1 MHILPAFPFQGQER
15 PVSATPV
22 PMTQSS
28 SSVADGHDRMIDS
41 GCLRIV
47 LGLTLLMLATGL
59 TAAQSPTPAAQSP
72 SGTTP
77 PESAANVPEVTTLE
91 DLETFQVKVNLVEVR
106 VVVRDAQGNAVGNL
120 KQEDFL
126 LFDEKKPQT
135 ITKFTVERRASPNA
149 SALPKQAPAPAA
161 GDDTLSLVP
170 KHRTAYVF
178 DDVDATPGDLVL
190 ARNAVA
196 SHIATM
202 PPDEYAGLFTI
213 SGQGD
218 QDFTSDHDK
227 LQAALLNLK
236 SRPVNGFTAL
246 ECPPIDYYTATQIA
260 RNYDAQ
266 ALQMVMQE
274 VVACLYDGNTAAP
287 GSQVEAAA
295 RSAAERVM
303 QAGENQTHLLLT
315 SVNDIVRR
323 ISVLPGQRN
332 IVFLSPGF
340 FIGDQQAALTDY
352 LDRAIRAGVVINTLD
367 IKGLYT
373 QSANGVDISQK
384 AWGSAVYAQ
393 DMQRYNAASL
403 IAQGDTL
410 LEMANTTGGSYFHNS
425 NDLAGGVAKLS
436 AVPEY
441 SYLLGFAPQNLKNDG
456 GFHVLKVELKQGAG
470 LTVEARKGYNAPAP
484 GDSQREAQ
492 REIADEVFSQNELHE
507 LPLHVQTQFF
517 RGTDNAHIAVLV
529 HVDVRHMAFRKSE
542 GRNLNELTVV
552 TALFDRNAN
561 FISAKSNTVQMHI
574 KDETLSKLNSGIT
587 VKSNF
592 DVNPGSYIIR
602 VVARDAQGKLT
613 AQNDVIE
620 IP

>member
-1 MHILPAFPFQGQER
+1 MRL
-15 PVSATPV
+15 
-22 PMTQSS
+22 SS
-28 SSVADGHDRMIDS
+28 RNAADGNDRMIGS
-41 GCLRIV
+41 GRRRVVCALTLIV
-47 LGLTLLMLATGL
+47 LSAWTFA
-59 TAAQSPTPAAQSP
+59 AAQSTTPAVQNPGAA
-72 SGTTP
+72 TP
-77 PESAANVPEVTTLE
+77 QDSSANMPEVATHE
-91 DLETFQVKVNLVEVR
+91 DLETFQVRVNLVEVR
-106 VVVRDAQGNAVGNL
+106 VVVRDAQGNAIGDL

-126 LFDEKKPQT
+126 LFDDKKPQT
-135 ITKFTVERRASPNA
+135 ITKFTVERNAGVAAPA
-149 SALPKQAPAPAA
+149 SAKQAASVPA
-161 GDDTLSLVP
+161 GGNDTLSLAS
-170 KHRTAYVF
+170 KQRTAYVF
-178 DDVDATPGDLVL
+178 DDVGATPSDLVL

-196 SHIATM
+196 SRIAKM
-202 PPDEYAGLFTI
+202 PPAEYAGIFTI

-218 QDFTSDHDK
+218 QDFTNDHDK

-236 SRPVNGFTAL
+236 ARPVNGFTAL

-266 ALQMVMQE
+266 ALNMVMQE
-274 VVACLYDGNTAAP
+274 VVACLYDGNLGAA
-287 GSQVEAAA
+287 GAQVEAAA
-295 RSAAERVM
+295 RNAAERVM
-303 QAGENQTHLLLT
+303 QAGENQTHLILT

-340 FIGDQQAALTDY
+340 FIGDQQAALNDY

-384 AWGSAVYAQ
+384 AFGSSRYAP

-410 LEMANTTGGSYFHNS
+410 LQVANSTGGSYFHNS
-425 NDLAGGVAKLS
+425 NDLAAGVGKLS

-441 SYLLGFAPQNLKNDG
+441 SYLLGFTPQNLKNDG
-456 GFHVLKVELKQGAG
+456 GFHALKVELKQGTG
-470 LTVEARKGYNAPAP
+470 LTVQARKGYNAPAQ
-484 GDSQREAQ
+484 GDNSKREAQ

-507 LPLHVQTQFF
+507 LPLRVQTQFF
-517 RGTDNAHIAVLV
+517 RGTDNAHIAVIV
-529 HVDVRHMAFRKSE
+529 HVDVRHIAFRKSA

-552 TALFDRNAN
+552 AALFDRNAN

-574 KDETLSKLNSGIT
+574 KDETLTKLNSGIT

-602 VVARDAQGKLT
+602 VVARDDQGKLV
-613 AQNDVIE
+613 AQNDVVE

>member
-1 MHILPAFPFQGQER
+1 
-15 PVSATPV
+15 
-22 PMTQSS
+22 MTQSS
-28 SSVADGHDRMIDS
+28 SSAADGHDRMIDF
-41 GCLRIV
+41 GWHRIV
-47 LGLTLLMLATGL
+47 LALTLLVLATGL
-59 TAAQSPTPAAQSP
+59 TAVQSPTPAAQSP

-77 PESAANVPEVTTLE
+77 QESAANVPEVTTHE
-91 DLETFQVKVNLVEVR
+91 ELETFQVKVNLVEVR

-120 KQEDFL
+120 KPEDFL
-126 LFDEKKPQT
+126 LFDDKKPQT
-135 ITKFTVERRASPNA
+135 ITKFTVEPRRSPDA
-149 SALPKQAPAPAA
+149 PALPKPAAPAQAA
-161 GDDTLSLVP
+161 SDDTLSLISKP
-170 KHRTAYVF
+170 RTAYVF
-178 DDVDATPGDLVL
+178 DDVGATPNDLVL

-196 SHIATM
+196 SHIAKM
-202 PPDEYAGLFTI
+202 PPDEYAGIFAI

-218 QDFTSDHDK
+218 QDFTNDHDK

-236 SRPVNGFTAL
+236 SRPVNGFTAQ
-246 ECPPIDYYTATQIA
+246 ECPPIDYYTATQVA
-260 RNYDAQ
+260 RNYDAR
-266 ALQMVMQE
+266 ALSMVIQE
-274 VVACLYDGNTAAP
+274 VVACLCDGKVDACAH
-287 GSQVEAAA
+287 VEATA
-295 RSAAERVM
+295 RKAAERVM
-303 QAGENQTHLLLT
+303 QAGENQTQLVLT

-340 FIGDQQAALTDY
+340 FIGDRQAALSDY

-373 QSANGVDISQK
+373 QSASGVDISQK
-384 AWGSAVYAQ
+384 AWGSAAYAQ
-393 DMQRYNAASL
+393 DMQRYNDASL
-403 IAQGDTL
+403 IAQADTL
-410 LEMANTTGGSYFHNS
+410 LQMANTTGGSYFHNS
-425 NDLAGGVAKLS
+425 NDLASGVEKLS

-492 REIADEVFSQNELHE
+492 REIADEVFSRNELHE
-507 LPLHVQTQFF
+507 LPLRVQTQFF

-529 HVDVRHMAFRKSE
+529 HVDVRHMAFHKSE

-552 TALFDRNAN
+552 AALFDRNAN
-561 FISAKSNTVQMHI
+561 FISARSNTVQMHI
-574 KDETLSKLNSGIT
+574 KDETLTKLNSGIT

-592 DVNPGSYIIR
+592 DVKRGSYVIR

-613 AQNDVIE
+613 AQNDVVE